1 MNIKTMAAI
10 VGTLSLGTLATGCA
24 TAKPAAA
31 ASEEKGSEAS
41 CKGTSATTGEKG
53 AEHKCGA
60 GGCGG
65 QKATTTEE
73 KGGEHKCGA
82 GGCGGATKPQ

>member
-31 ASEEKGSEAS
+31 ASEEKGAEAQCS
-41 CKGTSATTGEKG
+41 
-53 AEHKCGA
+53 
-60 GGCGG
+60 G
-65 QKATTTEE
+65 QKAATTEE

>member
-31 ASEEKGSEAS
+31 ATEEKGSENS
-41 CKGTSATTGEKG
+41 CKGDAAATKEKG
-53 AEHKCGA
+53 GEAQ
-60 GGCGG
+60 CGG
-65 QKATTTEE
+65 QKAGTTEE

-82 GGCGGATKPQ
+82 SGCGGAKPQ

>member
-24 TAKPAAA
+24 TSKAAAPEQTGTAA
-31 ASEEKGSEAS
+31 ASQEKGGEAQCS
-41 CKGTSATTGEKG
+41 
-53 AEHKCGA
+53 
-60 GGCGG
+60 G
-65 QKATTTEE
+65 QKAATTEE

-82 GGCGGATKPQ
+82 NGCGGATKPQ

>member
-41 CKGTSATTGEKG
+41 CKGTSATTQEKG
-53 AEHKCGA
+53 AEA
-60 GGCGG
+60 QCGG

>member
-24 TAKPAAA
+24 TSKSAAPADQTGTAA
-31 ASEEKGSEAS
+31 ASQEKG
-41 CKGTSATTGEKG
+41 GESQ
-53 AEHKCGA
+53 CS
-60 GGCGG
+60 G
-65 QKATTTEE
+65 QKAGTTEE

-82 GGCGGATKPQ
+82 NGCGGATKPQ

>member
-41 CKGTSATTGEKG
+41 CKGTAAPSQEKG
-53 AEHKCGA
+53 GEAQ
-60 GGCGG
+60 CGG
-65 QKATTTEE
+65 QKAGTTEE

-82 GGCGGATKPQ
+82 NGCGGATKQQ